1 MEELV
6 QRFKKIINDDNQRQN
21 YLKSSLGV
29 QSTNP
34 TFNNANKNQSLP
46 KDDLIE
52 SINED
57 LQFEQNSNHNNSS
70 PNNSKHNNSSNN
82 SSISESPP
90 RKKRFLLSHHNTKE
104 QLPLT
109 TSSALSSKN
118 KFKTSQTNN
127 KFSSSEMLS
136 SFKHKKITK
145 SLSESQMLKPSSF
158 SNSTSAY
165 AKFHSKSLSKDKSDN
180 NETNPTLLAIAKTIQ
195 YINKNKDNLNSNK
208 LLEMLSEISISYDKT
223 INTNENNTQKELI
236 MQTKYETAEKMMKNY
251 ELKYLTAE
259 RDKNTLTKNYN
270 DLQNKFNLLQQQ
282 YEINLKEIQE
292 LSLLKKNNDVL
303 IKTNEDLHKVINDM
317 NVKNDFVKKKYEEEI
332 NTIKQMFNDYHTKL
346 EFVESK
352 LYTSSSSSN
361 HIQNIKLN
369 TNSNSNNS
377 FIKDE
382 IKTLTLNNSNN

>member
-118 KFKTSQTNN
+118 KFKT
-127 KFSSSEMLS
+127 
-136 SFKHKKITK
+136 I
-145 SLSESQMLKPSSF
+145 
-158 SNSTSAY
+158 
-165 AKFHSKSLSKDKSDN
+165 
-180 NETNPTLLAIAKTIQ
+180 
-195 YINKNKDNLNSNK
+195 
-208 LLEMLSEISISYDKT
+208 
-223 INTNENNTQKELI
+223 
-236 MQTKYETAEKMMKNY
+236 
-251 ELKYLTAE
+251 
-259 RDKNTLTKNYN
+259 
-270 DLQNKFNLLQQQ
+270 
-282 YEINLKEIQE
+282 
-292 LSLLKKNNDVL
+292 
-303 IKTNEDLHKVINDM
+303 
-317 NVKNDFVKKKYEEEI
+317 
-332 NTIKQMFNDYHTKL
+332 
-346 EFVESK
+346 
-352 LYTSSSSSN
+352 
-361 HIQNIKLN
+361 
-369 TNSNSNNS
+369 
-377 FIKDE
+377 
-382 IKTLTLNNSNN
+382 

>member
-21 YLKSSLGV
+21 YLKSSLNI
-29 QSTNP
+29 QSANP
-34 TFNNANKNQSLP
+34 TFPNANKNQSSRQ
-46 KDDLIE
+46 DDLIE

-57 LQFEQNSNHNNSS
+57 LQFEQHSNHNNSS
-70 PNNSKHNNSSNN
+70 PNNSKHSGS

-90 RKKRFLLSHHNTKE
+90 RNKRFLLSHHNTKE
-104 QLPLT
+104 HLPLT
-109 TSSALSSKN
+109 TSSALSSKT
-118 KFKTSQTNN
+118 KFKASQTNN

-145 SLSESQMLKPSSF
+145 SLSESQMLKPPSF
-158 SNSTSAY
+158 SNSTSSY
-165 AKFHSKSLSKDKSDN
+165 AKFHSKSLSKDKGDN
-180 NETNPTLLAIAKTIQ
+180 NETNPTLLAIAKAIQ
-195 YINKNKDNLNSNK
+195 YVNKNKDNLNSNK
-208 LLEMLSEISISYDKT
+208 LLELLSEISMSYDKT
-223 INTNENNTQKELI
+223 TNANESNTQKELI

-259 RDKNTLTKNYN
+259 RDKNALVKNYN

-282 YEINLKEIQE
+282 YEVNLKEIQD

-332 NTIKQMFNDYHTKL
+332 NAIKQMFNDYHTKL

-352 LYTSSSSSN
+352 LYTSSGN
-361 HIQNIKLN
+361 YMHNIKLN
-369 TNSNSNNS
+369 TNSNSSNS
-377 FIKDE
+377 VIKDE
-382 IKTLTLNNSNN
+382 MKTLTLNNSNN